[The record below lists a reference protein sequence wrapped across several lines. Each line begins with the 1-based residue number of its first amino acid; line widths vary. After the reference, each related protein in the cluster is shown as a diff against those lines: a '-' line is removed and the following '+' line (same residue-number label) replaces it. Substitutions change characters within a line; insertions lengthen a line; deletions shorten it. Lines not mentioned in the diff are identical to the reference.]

1 MVSGGLDPIPLD
13 VSIDT
18 PLLLFTVAVTVA
30 TALIFGIVPAFR
42 ATRLQLTDTLKAGR
56 GPQGTSGKNPLAKA
70 LVISQVAL
78 SLVLM
83 VGAGLF
89 LRTLVNLNNVDTG
102 FNKDNVLRLDIDSS
116 SAGYKPG
123 EPRQVALTQQ
133 IEERVSALPNV
144 KATSFS
150 AFTFHEG
157 SWNSNV
163 VVPGMNIDEDVNVKH
178 NVVGPGYFATMQIPL
193 LAGRN
198 FSPSDTSTSQRVSI
212 ISEHTAKTL
221 FPLGNPIGRH
231 YGLGDNKP
239 ENDVTVI
246 GVAKDVKFDD
256 LAEEP
261 VNLDY
266 IPYTQHPW
274 GFGDFEVRYTGS
286 FAPVAAAVQQ
296 TIHSIDRNLPITRV
310 TTLDEQVARSITNQR
325 LVAQLSAF
333 FGLLAVFL
341 SCIGIYGVMSYV
353 VTRRTNEIGIR
364 MALGAGRSNMLW
376 MVLREILMLVSI
388 GVVIGVPVTLAGDR
402 LVSNMLFGLR
412 PTDPVTLVSATLIL
426 LIVAA
431 IAGYLPARRASLV
444 DPMVAL
450 RYE

>member
-1 MVSGGLDPIPLD
+1 MFPL
-13 VSIDT
+13 ILR
-18 PLLLFTVAVTVA
+18 LLLFTFAVTIA
-30 TALIFGIVPAFR
+30 TALIFGTVPAFR
-42 ATRLQLTDTLKAGR
+42 ATRLQLTETLKAGR
-56 GPQGTSGKNPLAKA
+56 GPQGTRRKESARQSTRHFTGRALARPHGR
-70 LVISQVAL
+70 S
-78 SLVLM
+78 
-83 VGAGLF
+83 
-89 LRTLVNLNNVDTG
+89 RTLSSQSRQSQQCRHGLQQRERLASRHRL
-102 FNKDNVLRLDIDSS
+102 KLRRLQ
-116 SAGYKPG
+116 AG
-123 EPRQVALTQQ
+123 EPRDVALNQQ

-144 KATSFS
+144 KAASFS

-163 VVPGMNIDEDVNVKH
+163 VVPGMKIEEDINVKH
-178 NVVGPGYFATMQIPL
+178 NVVGTGYFATMQIPL

-198 FSPSDTSTSQRVSI
+198 FSPSDTSTSQPVAI

-231 YGLGDNKP
+231 YGLGDDKP

-274 GFGDFEVRYTGS
+274 GFGDFEVRYTGD

-310 TTLDEQVARSITNQR
+310 TTLDEQVARSLTNQR

-376 MVLREILMLVSI
+376 MVLREILHI
-388 GVVIGVPVTLAGDR
+388 GLDR
-402 LVSNMLFGLR
+402 CCH
-412 PTDPVTLVSATLIL
+412 
-426 LIVAA
+426 
-431 IAGYLPARRASLV
+431 RRASRV
-444 DPMVAL
+444 G
-450 RYE
+450 R